1 MLQPSVDRVF
11 VLLCQQTVIL
21 QPAVDRVFV
30 LCQQTVMLQPSV
42 DRAFVLLCQ
51 QTVMFTATMPPAVER
66 LARTFLRRPTVVYI
80 GNIGKPVESVEQI
93 VYMLTESEKRQA
105 GIRRKYMCER
115 CLYLYERNLDL
126 NKMQLF
132 LCCKKLQIF
141 FTVLNF
147 IPVQAFCQSR
157 YFLERL

>member
-1 MLQPSVDRVF
+1 MFTATSWHSVCLVVPAGNDIHSCQLTVFELCQQWCLQPPVDRV
-11 VLLCQQTVIL
+11 
-21 QPAVDRVFV
+21 
-30 LCQQTVMLQPSV
+30 
-42 DRAFVLLCQ
+42 FVLLCQ

-80 GNIGKPVESVEQI
+80 GNIGKPVERVEQI

-115 CLYLYERNLDL
+115 CLYLYERNLNL

-147 IPVQAFCQSR
+147 IPVQAFCQSQC
-157 YFLERL
+157 FMERL